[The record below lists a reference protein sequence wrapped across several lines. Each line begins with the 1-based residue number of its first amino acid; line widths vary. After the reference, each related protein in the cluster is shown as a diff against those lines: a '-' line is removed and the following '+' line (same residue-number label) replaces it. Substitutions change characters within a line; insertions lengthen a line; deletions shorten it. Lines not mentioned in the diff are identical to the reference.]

1 MMIDARGYSC
11 PEPVIM
17 VKKALEQQRDNKTCE
32 VLVDNHAALENITRF
47 VTHQGYAVESAEQGD
62 DFLLKIT
69 RK

>member
-17 VKKALEQQRDNKTCE
+17 VKKALEQQDDKTCE

-47 VTHQGYAVESAEQGD
+47 VTHQGYAVESTEQGD

>member
-1 MMIDARGYSC
+1 MIDARGYSC

-17 VKKALEQQRDNKTCE
+17 VKKALEQQDDKTCE

-47 VTHQGYAVESAEQGD
+47 VTHQGYAVESTEQGD

>member
-17 VKKALEQQRDNKTCE
+17 VKKALERQTDEKTCE
-32 VLVDNHAALENITRF
+32 VLVDNHAARENITRF
-47 VTHQGYAVESAEQGD
+47 VTHQGYSVESTEQGD

>member
-1 MMIDARGYSC
+1 MIDARGYSC

-17 VKKALEQQRDNKTCE
+17 VKKALEQQTDEKTCE

-47 VTHQGYAVESAEQGD
+47 VTHQGYAVESSAQGE

>member
-17 VKKALEQQRDNKTCE
+17 VKKALEQQTDDKTCE

-47 VTHQGYAVESAEQGD
+47 VTQQGYAVESAEQGD

>member
-17 VKKALEQQRDNKTCE
+17 VKKALEQQDDKTCE
-32 VLVDNHAALENITRF
+32 VLVDNHATLENITRF
-47 VTHQGYAVESAEQGD
+47 VTHQGYAVESTEQGD